1 MPTQLSKFRTRE
13 IRSGFAGEGSGVR
26 SRGVSTC
33 GLLSFLALLLALTS
47 QAAFGAS
54 IALDSSTNTANTWRK
69 VLTGSNFDYPSD
81 QQATARDLDLV
92 GNATH
97 SLLYTFYDTTADELY
112 FRVRLAG
119 SKATNGST
127 FTSGYVFIGVDVNAD
142 GKPDF
147 FISVTTRTSTE
158 KRISVWSPGTGTNV
172 SPSTTSMKNETV
184 LIQMKSGLTVNSWLN
199 FGPVSATSSSG
210 TNVIDAETT
219 DHDLNTATVD
229 SSGIN
234 DNSLNDHF
242 LSFKLPFSLTT
253 PDSVRL
259 AGLKAVLESRG
270 VSITRDTKMRYF
282 LATSTQNNSLNS
294 DIGGYNGGTKSTAT
308 YANQGS
314 FSAPLSPSNS
324 YPVITSNG
332 GGDTTSII
340 ASSGNSGTT
349 VTTVAATDADG
360 NTITYSISGGAD
372 SGKFSINS
380 SSGLLTFASTA
391 AAGTYTVIVKAADGV
406 TADSFD
412 TQTLTVIVADP
423 NDTTPPTVLSVSS
436 SSADGHYA
444 AGSVI
449 PITVTFSE
457 PVAITG
463 TPQLT
468 LETGTTDRTVSYAS
482 GSGGSVLTFNYTVQ
496 SGDTAADL
504 DYVASTSLT
513 LNGGTVRDSRGN
525 TATLTLPSPGATN
538 SLGANKAL
546 VIDTTAPI
554 YVSGTASGSSVVL
567 TMSDTNSLDTL
578 NAPPASAFAVSRTR
592 SATTVALTIQ
602 SVSVNSAAKTIQINF
617 AETVTTGDT
626 VTVTYTDPTSSFD
639 DAYALQDL
647 AGNDVATFT
656 AASNTITVSGDTV
669 APTVVGVYAATADG
683 FLING
688 HYNVAGTAGTAA
700 LPIRVEFSEP
710 VVVTGTPTL
719 TLSNGGSGRTLNYS
733 SGSTTNV
740 LTFNYSV
747 VAGDTNSDLDYQAT
761 SSLALNA
768 GTIKDGANNSAPLTL
783 PTPGAAGS
791 LGANNDLVIDTT
803 APAFSS
809 ATVNGNTLTIF
820 FSDTNP
826 LDASNLPATSA
837 FAVVVATASR
847 SVSSVTIDEAA
858 RKAVLTLASAVSG
871 GQVVTVAYT
880 DPSSADDAA
889 ALQDY
894 AGNDLATFAATSVT
908 NVSGDSTAPT
918 LTSIADNDADNY
930 VSVGATW
937 NYTVTFSEDID
948 AATVSA
954 TDFENAGTASITI
967 GTPTETTSTS
977 GIFSVPVTADSA
989 GTILLRIKAG
999 AAITD
1004 NAANALVTTSAL
1016 DGGVQ
1021 TVTAVA
1027 APVAAADTA
1036 TAVEAGGVSNGT
1048 AGTNPTGSVL
1058 TNDTGTTLT
1067 VTQAQVGAVFSSG
1080 TSVAAGST
1088 STSSATSLT
1097 GTYGTF
1103 AIGANGSFSYTVDNA
1118 NATVQALAS
1127 SASTLTESF
1136 SYQTTDVLGQT
1147 STAALTIT
1155 IQGANDAPVAVSTA
1169 NQSGTLNVA
1178 LSFTA
1183 NAFTDVDTGNTLTYS
1198 ATQSDDSALPAWLSF
1213 NASTRVFS
1221 GTPTATG
1228 TLTLKMTGSDG
1239 ALSASTIF
1247 TLTISGKS
1255 TPVVTVTPGTYTYN
1269 GSAQGPGALQTTNT
1283 GDGSTYTFSYAG
1295 TANDGSTY
1303 TASSTA
1309 PTKAGSYTV
1318 TATVAE
1324 TTSWNSASS
1333 SATAFT
1339 ISAKSLTGAFTA
1351 DNKIYDATTTATV
1364 TGRSVSGKVG
1374 SDDVSLSG
1382 GTAAFGDKNV
1392 GTVKTVTLTGSS
1404 LSGTAKDNYTLGS
1417 VSTTTAAITAKALTI
1432 SGVTVSDKVYDATT
1446 TATLGG
1452 TA

>member
-1 MPTQLSKFRTRE
+1 
-13 IRSGFAGEGSGVR
+13 
-26 SRGVSTC
+26 
-33 GLLSFLALLLALTS
+33 
-47 QAAFGAS
+47 
-54 IALDSSTNTANTWRK
+54 
-69 VLTGSNFDYPSD
+69 
-81 QQATARDLDLV
+81 
-92 GNATH
+92 
-97 SLLYTFYDTTADELY
+97 
-112 FRVRLAG
+112 
-119 SKATNGST
+119 
-127 FTSGYVFIGVDVNAD
+127 
-142 GKPDF
+142 
-147 FISVTTRTSTE
+147 
-158 KRISVWSPGTGTNV
+158 
-172 SPSTTSMKNETV
+172 
-184 LIQMKSGLTVNSWLN
+184 
-199 FGPVSATSSSG
+199 
-210 TNVIDAETT
+210 
-219 DHDLNTATVD
+219 
-229 SSGIN
+229 
-234 DNSLNDHF
+234 
-242 LSFKLPFSLTT
+242 
-253 PDSVRL
+253 
-259 AGLKAVLESRG
+259 
-270 VSITRDTKMRYF
+270 MRYF
-282 LATSTQNNSLNS
+282 VATSTQNNSLNS

-740 LTFNYSV
+740 LTFNC
-747 VAGDTNSDLDYQAT
+747 L
-761 SSLALNA
+761 
-768 GTIKDGANNSAPLTL
+768 
-783 PTPGAAGS
+783 
-791 LGANNDLVIDTT
+791 
-803 APAFSS
+803 
-809 ATVNGNTLTIF
+809 
-820 FSDTNP
+820 
-826 LDASNLPATSA
+826 
-837 FAVVVATASR
+837 FA
-847 SVSSVTIDEAA
+847 D
-858 RKAVLTLASAVSG
+858 
-871 GQVVTVAYT
+871 
-880 DPSSADDAA
+880 
-889 ALQDY
+889 
-894 AGNDLATFAATSVT
+894 
-908 NVSGDSTAPT
+908 
-918 LTSIADNDADNY
+918 
-930 VSVGATW
+930 
-937 NYTVTFSEDID
+937 
-948 AATVSA
+948 
-954 TDFENAGTASITI
+954 
-967 GTPTETTSTS
+967 
-977 GIFSVPVTADSA
+977 
-989 GTILLRIKAG
+989 
-999 AAITD
+999 
-1004 NAANALVTTSAL
+1004 
-1016 DGGVQ
+1016 
-1021 TVTAVA
+1021 
-1027 APVAAADTA
+1027 
-1036 TAVEAGGVSNGT
+1036 
-1048 AGTNPTGSVL
+1048 
-1058 TNDTGTTLT
+1058 
-1067 VTQAQVGAVFSSG
+1067 
-1080 TSVAAGST
+1080 
-1088 STSSATSLT
+1088 
-1097 GTYGTF
+1097 
-1103 AIGANGSFSYTVDNA
+1103 
-1118 NATVQALAS
+1118 
-1127 SASTLTESF
+1127 
-1136 SYQTTDVLGQT
+1136 
-1147 STAALTIT
+1147 
-1155 IQGANDAPVAVSTA
+1155 
-1169 NQSGTLNVA
+1169 
-1178 LSFTA
+1178 
-1183 NAFTDVDTGNTLTYS
+1183 
-1198 ATQSDDSALPAWLSF
+1198 
-1213 NASTRVFS
+1213 
-1221 GTPTATG
+1221 
-1228 TLTLKMTGSDG
+1228 
-1239 ALSASTIF
+1239 
-1247 TLTISGKS
+1247 
-1255 TPVVTVTPGTYTYN
+1255 
-1269 GSAQGPGALQTTNT
+1269 
-1283 GDGSTYTFSYAG
+1283 
-1295 TANDGSTY
+1295 
-1303 TASSTA
+1303 
-1309 PTKAGSYTV
+1309 
-1318 TATVAE
+1318 
-1324 TTSWNSASS
+1324 
-1333 SATAFT
+1333 
-1339 ISAKSLTGAFTA
+1339 
-1351 DNKIYDATTTATV
+1351 
-1364 TGRSVSGKVG
+1364 
-1374 SDDVSLSG
+1374 
-1382 GTAAFGDKNV
+1382 
-1392 GTVKTVTLTGSS
+1392 
-1404 LSGTAKDNYTLGS
+1404 
-1417 VSTTTAAITAKALTI
+1417 
-1432 SGVTVSDKVYDATT
+1432 
-1446 TATLGG
+1446 
-1452 TA
+1452 